1 MSGIDPKLI
10 ARINELA
17 KKKKEGTITAIELKE
32 QEKLRQEYL
41 KAFRSGFKQQ
51 LMGIKVVDT
60 KGNDITPQKLKDEKS
75 KKTEYNKNRN

>member
-17 KKKKEGTITAIELKE
+17 KKKKDGTITSLELKE

-60 KGNDITPQKLKDEKS
+60 KGNDITPQKLKDEKL
-75 KKTEYNKNRN
+75 KN

>member
-1 MSGIDPKLI
+1 MGSIDPKLI

-17 KKKKEGTITAIELKE
+17 KKKKDGTITSIELKE

-51 LMGIKVVDT
+51 LMGIKVVDA
-60 KGNDITPQKLKDEKS
+60 KGNNITPQKLKDEKS
-75 KKTEYNKNRN
+75 KN

>member
-17 KKKKEGTITAIELKE
+17 KKKKNGTITSLELKE

-75 KKTEYNKNRN
+75 KN

>member
-1 MSGIDPKLI
+1 MGGIDPKLI

-17 KKKKEGTITAIELKE
+17 KKKKNGTITSLELKE
-32 QEKLRQEYL
+32 QEKLHQEYL

-75 KKTEYNKNRN
+75 KN

>member
-17 KKKKEGTITAIELKE
+17 KKKKEGTITSLELKE

-75 KKTEYNKNRN
+75 KN

>member
-10 ARINELA
+10 ARINELE
-17 KKKKEGTITAIELKE
+17 KKKKDGTITSLELKE

-60 KGNDITPQKLKDEKS
+60 KGNDITPQKLKDEKL
-75 KKTEYNKNRN
+75 KN